1 MNLWWLRGRGGLLS
15 HSRWRYRGT
24 RGGHLLKVM
33 ILKQKMKVH
42 LNRHSRALTLTR
54 LISWEKKIHLWG
66 DVLLSTMHGAQGFIL
81 DFSTHLV
88 FLILHLCHSLTLSF
102 SWPPLL
108 LVAPT
113 EAVFQNLPPTPAVVC
128 NLIQLPVLRSH
139 VGVPWRHSRVRII
152 IGPDL
157 EEENFQ
163 IKTWHTV
170 WHCFTSIEDALEGGL
185 DNWSWSTWSGSGLRM
200 PEKDGIKTEL
210 KVNEREFMWKAENV
224 SE

>member
-33 ILKQKMKVH
+33 ILKQKMKVY

-170 WHCFTSIEDALEGGL
+170 SPPSRMRWKEVLIIGRDRHDLVLGWECLRRMESRQ
-185 DNWSWSTWSGSGLRM
+185 NWRSM
-200 PEKDGIKTEL
+200 K
-210 KVNEREFMWKAENV
+210 EN
-224 SE
+224 